1 MIYEWDKSNI
11 DYDNIKN
18 QQFINDEHYKIP
30 TPASLDAL

>member
-11 DYDNIKN
+11 DYNIKN

-30 TPASLDAL
+30 TPASLDAS